1 MKLRAAHTGLG
12 LVLLATLVSAL
23 GVVYAKHENRKLFI
37 ELQAL
42 QAERDAMN
50 VEWGQLQL
58 EQSTQAT
65 HARVDAEARG
75 RLGMQPPDPK
85 AIVIIRPVSSPSEG
99 AIPHGSREP

>member
-12 LVLLATLVSAL
+12 LVLLATLASAL
-23 GVVYAKHENRKLFI
+23 GAVYAKHENRKLFI

-65 HARVDAEARG
+65 HARVDAEART
-75 RLGMQPPDPK
+75 RLGMRSPDPK